1 MPLRFSRFDHEIL
14 ITGEAGD
21 FYFLSIEDFDKLL
34 SEKSDASS
42 QIYKDLKSLNFIA
55 DDDLMTAVN
64 MTSTRYRSKKA
75 FLTNFTTLHMMV
87 VTVRCNHKCK
97 YCQVS
102 CEDENAKQYDMSPE
116 IAKKVVD
123 LAFKSPSKHI
133 KIEFQGGE
141 PLLNWIAVQAATE
154 RANKLQK
161 KTGKELEIVIC
172 TNLTLMNEEKLNFIK
187 ENNILISTS
196 LDGPQNIHDKFR
208 VMRDGSSSYSKF
220 LDKLST
226 TRTHLGHDRVGALM
240 TTTPLTLKNIR
251 PIIDD
256 YIKLEFDGIFLRSLN
271 PYGFASELKNE
282 LQYSMDEFVEM
293 YKNALE
299 YIITLNKNGTR
310 FVEYYTTLLL
320 KKILTPFSTSFVDL
334 QSPSGAGIS
343 GVIYDYN
350 GNIYPAD
357 EARMLS
363 RMGDDFFL
371 MGNVDETYSE
381 VFGGK
386 VLKNIVVNSCLEIMP
401 VCGDCVYLP
410 YCGADPIRNYL
421 ETKDI
426 IGDRPSS
433 PFCKKH
439 KLIFKYLF
447 EKIKQNEKET
457 MDIFWSWITNRN
469 CSKNAQN

>member
-1 MPLRFSRFDHEIL
+1 MPIRFSRFNGEIL

-21 FYFLSIEDFDKLL
+21 FYFLSIKDFDKLL
-34 SEKSDASS
+34 SGNLSINSS
-42 QIYKDLKSLNFIA
+42 IYSDLKSLNLIA

-116 IAKKVVD
+116 IAEKVVK
-123 LAFKSPSKHI
+123 LAFKSPSHHI

-141 PLLNWIAVQAATE
+141 PLLNWVAVEAATKMAKE
-154 RANKLQK
+154 LQK
-161 KTGKELEIVIC
+161 KAGKELEIVIC
-172 TNLTLMNEEKLNFIK
+172 TNLTLMSGEKLNFIK
-187 ENNILISTS
+187 ENNILVSTS
-196 LDGPQNIHDKFR
+196 LDGPQNIHDNFR
-208 VMRDGSSSYSKF
+208 IMRDGNSSYSKF
-220 LDKLST
+220 LDKLSM
-226 TRTHLGHDRVGALM
+226 TRAHLGHDRVGALM
-240 TTTPLTLKNIR
+240 ATTPLTLKNIR
-251 PIIDD
+251 PIIDE

-282 LQYSMDEFVEM
+282 LQYSMGEFVEM

-299 YIITLNKNGTR
+299 YIISLNKNGTR

-320 KKILTPFSTSFVDL
+320 RKILTPFTTGFVDL

-350 GNIYPAD
+350 GDIYPAD

-363 RMGDDFFL
+363 RMGDKFFL
-371 MGNVDETYSE
+371 MGNINDPYIEI
-381 VFGGK
+381 FGGK
-386 VLKNIVVNSCLEIMP
+386 VLKYIVENSCLEIMP

-410 YCGADPIRNYL
+410 YCGADPVRNYL
-421 ETKDI
+421 ETKDV

-433 PFCKKH
+433 PFCTKH
-439 KLIFKYLF
+439 KLIFEYLF
-447 EKIKQNEKET
+447 EKIRENEKET
-457 MDIFWSWITNRN
+457 MDIFWSWITNWN
-469 CSKNAQN
+469 CN